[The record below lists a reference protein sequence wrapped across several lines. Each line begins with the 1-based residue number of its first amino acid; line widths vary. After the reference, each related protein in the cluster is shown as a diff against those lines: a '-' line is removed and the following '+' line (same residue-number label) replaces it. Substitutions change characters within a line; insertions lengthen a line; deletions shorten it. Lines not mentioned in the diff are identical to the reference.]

1 MEIVGIVT
9 KEEKAEIIWIA
20 KLAIVGQRAQ
30 YLAKEA
36 KQDVLFA

>member
-1 MEIVGIVT
+1 MEIVGLIN

-30 YLAKEA
+30 FLAQEA
-36 KQDVLFA
+36 RENGRV

>member
-1 MEIVGIVT
+1 MKIVGLIN

-30 YLAKEA
+30 FLAKEA
-36 KQDVLFA
+36 KQDVLLA